1 MTELSSPRPRLAVP
15 RIWPIQPRDLIATVA
30 ANALLIVGMW
40 VRHGGL
46 NDLGSLAA
54 QVTAAGQLTALLG
67 TYAALIQITLMSR
80 SPFLDQLF
88 GMDRLANWHR
98 WLGFAVLW
106 LLIGHTVFSTVGYSL
121 GDGSSVVSEAW
132 TLLTTYPYVLMATV
146 SLGLFILVAA
156 TSIRAARRNLSYE
169 TWYFIH
175 LYAYLAVALSFMH
188 QLVIGTDFAN
198 DPIARLYWIGL
209 YVVVIALIVVF
220 RIGHPIALALRHRL
234 RVANVV
240 SEGSGIIS
248 IYITGRQLDRL
259 PVRAGQFFLWR
270 FLAGDGW
277 WRAHPFSISAAPNG
291 QFLRLTVKNAGD
303 DTRLMRHLR
312 PGTRVIAE
320 GPYGAFTD
328 LRRTRAKVLLI
339 AGGIGVAPIRAL
351 LEALPAAPGAITLL
365 YRAGSWDEAVFR
377 DELDALARLRGAT
390 IHYLIGRRRT
400 RDLPHDPLE
409 IGGIRRL
416 VPDVAERD
424 VYICG
429 PIGMIDTLRRRLRT
443 MGVPAEQIHAER
455 FAF

>member
-1 MTELSSPRPRLAVP
+1 
-15 RIWPIQPRDLIATVA
+15 
-30 ANALLIVGMW
+30 
-40 VRHGGL
+40 
-46 NDLGSLAA
+46 
-54 QVTAAGQLTALLG
+54 
-67 TYAALIQITLMSR
+67 
-80 SPFLDQLF
+80 
-88 GMDRLANWHR
+88 
-98 WLGFAVLW
+98 
-106 LLIGHTVFSTVGYSL
+106 
-121 GDGSSVVSEAW
+121 
-132 TLLTTYPYVLMATV
+132 V
-146 SLGLFILVAA
+146 SLGLFILVAV
-156 TSIRAARRNLSYE
+156 TSIRAARMNLSYE

-188 QLVIGTDFAN
+188 QLVIGTDFAA

-209 YVVVIALIVVF
+209 YVVVIALIAVF
-220 RIGHPIALALRHRL
+220 RIGQPIGLALRHRL

-248 IYITGRQLDRL
+248 IYITGRNLDRL

-312 PGTRVIAE
+312 TGTRVIAE

-328 LRRTRAKVLLI
+328 LRRTREKVLLI

-377 DELDALARLRGAT
+377 DELDTLARVRGAT

-409 IGGIRRL
+409 ISGIRRL

-429 PIGMIDTLRRRLRT
+429 PIGMIDILRRRLRT